1 MPKREILYVPI
12 LKSKQGE
19 RWALSH
25 LTAARKAKL
34 RPLLELHPPKAKSL
48 PDHVESISE
57 SLQVAW
63 GVDRRFYVDT
73 IWLNGTAGSP
83 LVIENVFQAMED
95 CELKAVPVVR
105 PTYDDVSLEQLRAIV
120 SGNDRG
126 CLLRITPQTLNTP
139 AVIEAVLEA
148 LDVSPDNVDLLL
160 DYRQSAMLLANHVP
174 NVPHLA
180 VWRRF
185 IAASGVF
192 PVSLANLP
200 LHQWHEIPRHDV
212 TSWQNGIQGN
222 LDRSPIFSDYT
233 MRPPG
238 APADF
243 GDPRVN
249 LRYTLDDHWR
259 VQVGGKHKE
268 GAAPEIHEM
277 CDQLRETPEY
287 SGEDFSGG
295 DEEIDRIADNPEET
309 GGPTQWL
316 QWCVSHHIEFV
327 VQQLSHDGA

>member
-73 IWLNGTAGSP
+73 IWLNGSAGSP

-105 PTYDDVSLEQLRAIV
+105 PTYDDASLEELRAII

-126 CLLRITPQTLNTP
+126 CLLRATN
-139 AVIEAVLEA
+139 
-148 LDVSPDNVDLLL
+148 S
-160 DYRQSAMLLANHVP
+160 
-174 NVPHLA
+174 
-180 VWRRF
+180 
-185 IAASGVF
+185 
-192 PVSLANLP
+192 
-200 LHQWHEIPRHDV
+200 
-212 TSWQNGIQGN
+212 
-222 LDRSPIFSDYT
+222 
-233 MRPPG
+233 
-238 APADF
+238 
-243 GDPRVN
+243 
-249 LRYTLDDHWR
+249 
-259 VQVGGKHKE
+259 
-268 GAAPEIHEM
+268 
-277 CDQLRETPEY
+277 
-287 SGEDFSGG
+287 
-295 DEEIDRIADNPEET
+295 
-309 GGPTQWL
+309 
-316 QWCVSHHIEFV
+316 
-327 VQQLSHDGA
+327 